1 MILKANGIQF
11 DVEIDYY
18 QADPSVGYMEP
29 SVVLTNII
37 YDGIEV
43 GEIIDPALVAKLE
56 SLALNEILNPERD

>member
-1 MILKANGIQF
+1 MILKANGILF

-56 SLALNEILNPERD
+56 SLALKEILNPEID